1 MRGRILDLS
10 LILGLVVVAGGIMW
24 TLFNLGS
31 PPRSASSNPPPTVV
45 QPSPPPAPARS
56 VDAATG
62 ADAAPA
68 AAESA
73 EPTTPPSDAATA
85 STAASEPTTAAAV
98 PAAAAAA
105 AAAAAPP
112 RVLPSGV
119 LALERVGFSYA
130 NGASGACGFVLEA
143 WTHVAVSRDLL
154 AEYGCGAEVRV
165 TLDDPAGGRSEM
177 LGIIGDT
184 MNPSFTRTVNVYI
197 STDEDAFAYGLT
209 EGTFSAR

>member
-85 STAASEPTTAAAV
+85 STAASEPT
-98 PAAAAAA
+98 

>member
-1 MRGRILDLS
+1 
-10 LILGLVVVAGGIMW
+10 
-24 TLFNLGS
+24 
-31 PPRSASSNPPPTVV
+31 
-45 QPSPPPAPARS
+45 
-56 VDAATG
+56 
-62 ADAAPA
+62 
-68 AAESA
+68 
-73 EPTTPPSDAATA
+73 
-85 STAASEPTTAAAV
+85 
-98 PAAAAAA
+98 
-105 AAAAAPP
+105 
-112 RVLPSGV
+112 VLPSGV